1 MSLTS
6 FRSEPLRGGGGNGD
20 HRSLKYPV
28 ALFLIV
34 SAVLIAAFAVSDGSD
49 EADAVPSGTEG
60 NIDWS
65 ISGDTLTLSKN
76 AS

>member
-1 MSLTS
+1 MSSSLS
-6 FRSEPLRGGGGNGD
+6 CSKLHRGGGNGD
-20 HRSLKYPV
+20 LRSLRYPV

-34 SAVLIAAFAVSDGSD
+34 SAVLIVAFAVSDGSD
-49 EADAVPSGTEG
+49 KADAASSGTEG

-76 AS
+76 TS

>member
-1 MSLTS
+1 M
-6 FRSEPLRGGGGNGD
+6 RC
-20 HRSLKYPV
+20 PV

-49 EADAVPSGTEG
+49 EADAAPSGTED